1 MSIPFS
7 RTESRRCSHPVKT
20 LTPLPFSL
28 SASLPLDFATNS
40 SPYYKFLLPPDPRPH
55 GFIHPTT
62 VERLP
67 WPSSFAIDHAAATVT
82 LAVPTAALAN
92 AALQA
97 AVDAALACGRDR
109 FPTLAG
115 LHSEHFLI
123 PGVAPAAY
131 PDLDAAGPLR
141 VERFAATLL
150 GINTRGAHLT
160 AYVRDPATAAV
171 AGIWVAR
178 RSRSLHTYPGML
190 DSAVAGG
197 VKADDTPRECML
209 AESLEEARLTPAVVG
224 GPRLRPVGVVTLAN
238 RNPRTELI
246 HGEILYV
253 YDLDLSPERE
263 TTSDD
268 AAAAAASGLVPR
280 PGDDGEVEEFMLMSW
295 HEVLRRMRAGEF
307 KPNVCAI
314 MIDFFIRHGLV
325 TPETEEQYVEICNR
339 LRRKLPMP
347 TNGHETWP

>member
-1 MSIPFS
+1 MEA
-7 RTESRRCSHPVKT
+7 TAAGE
-20 LTPLPFSL
+20 PLPSL
-28 SASLPLDFATNS
+28 LDLITKVDNLPLDFPANS

-62 VERLP
+62 AEHLP

-109 FPTLAG
+109 FPTLSG

-131 PDLDAAGPLR
+131 PDPAPLR
-141 VERFAATLL
+141 VERFAATLF

-209 AESLEEARLTPAVVG
+209 AESLEEARLTPAVVA
-224 GPRLRPVGVVTLAN
+224 PRLRPVGVVTLAN
-238 RNPRTELI
+238 RNPRTELV

-253 YDLDLSPERE
+253 YDLDLSPDEG
-263 TTSDD
+263 TDD
-268 AAAAAASGLVPR
+268 ARASGLVPL
-280 PGDDGEVEEFMLMSW
+280 PGDDGEVEEFMLMGW
-295 HEVLRRMRAGEF
+295 QEVLRRMKAGEF

-347 TNGHETWP
+347 TNGLETWP